1 MPATEKTPL
10 KTPIRALKYD
20 PIQYTDLESELKNGQ
35 RSSSTTVHLNVES
48 SSSSSHSSQDSTWK
62 TKHNVIRIVAVTCFG
77 LATMLTIAILT
88 SHRRLPIEGA
98 AWTAIAQPYTVAD
111 PMDLGFK
118 GINRF
123 GIHKPGGIF
132 DAILRKD
139 PTVPLPTNSWSENL
153 FLGDTRG
160 PTNKVFQLPYIV
172 DTDTHEGSRQGLDTH
187 PAHVQANDRM
197 VMMTYES
204 R

>member
-20 PIQYTDLESELKNGQ
+20 PIHYTDLESELKNGQ
-35 RSSSTTVHLNVES
+35 RSSSTTVHLNIES
-48 SSSSSHSSQDSTWK
+48 SSSSGQDSTWK
-62 TKHNVIRIVAVTCFG
+62 TKHNVVRIAAVTCFG
-77 LATMLTIAILT
+77 LAMLLTMAILT

-98 AWTAIAQPYTVAD
+98 AWTAVAQPYTVAN
-111 PMDLGFK
+111 PMELGFK

-123 GIHKPGGIF
+123 GIHQPGGIF
-132 DAILRKD
+132 DSILRKD

-172 DTDTHEGSRQGLDTH
+172 DTDTHEGTRQGLDTH